1 MNLSTVYRALQG
13 LTVYRRLLDQ
23 PVTGALTALIHAAA
37 RKSMRKFYDIF
48 SGTVKYSGCA
58 QLFAAF

>member
-37 RKSMRKFYDIF
+37 RQDAD
-48 SGTVKYSGCA
+48 TLCA
-58 QLFAAF
+58 AWGHLCAL